1 MKRTIIL
8 FTVLLIY
15 VFSFGQNIKT
25 INLKECYKSAV
36 ENHPVY
42 KQLVLYSAT
51 YQLEQK
57 NIQVNYLP
65 SMSLNG
71 QATYQSDVTKIPF
84 QLPNMIIEEMSKD
97 QYKLTF
103 DISQNIYDG
112 GITKKQKNI
121 NEVDFKINKQAVE
134 IEFYKLK
141 ERINQVYFNIIYLK
155 ENEKILIV
163 SKKNIESKHKTAQAA
178 VNHGTLLQ
186 SDVDA
191 LKIGLII
198 LEQKI
203 TEVEIGIQLSI
214 KILKELTSLEINE
227 NTIFDFPEIE
237 IAHLEFQNFRPE
249 YQLLNLQQEKTAA
262 LKEVVSAKLLPRIAA
277 FGKTGF
283 GRPGFDMLSNEFDFF
298 YFVGAQISWSPFNW
312 NKSKREKEIFN
323 LRNEIINTQKNAFDK
338 NLKIGLEQNKYE
350 IIKYKELIKK
360 DIEIIELRKKITKTA
375 SAKFDNG
382 ILTSSEY
389 IEEVNA
395 ETQAQLNFQTHK
407 IQMLMA
413 KINYLTSIGKF

>member
-1 MKRTIIL
+1 MKRAIIL
-8 FTVLLIY
+8 FTVLLIH

-42 KQLVLYSAT
+42 KQLGLYSAT

-121 NEVDFKINKQAVE
+121 NEVDFKINKQTVE

-155 ENEKILIV
+155 ENKKILIV

-312 NKSKREKEIFN
+312 SKSKREKEIFN

-382 ILTSSEY
+382 VLTSSEY

-413 KINYLTSIGKF
+413 KINYLTSIGKL

>member
-141 ERINQVYFNIIYLK
+141 ERVNQVYFNIIYLK

-312 NKSKREKEIFN
+312 SKSKREKEIFN

-382 ILTSSEY
+382 VLTSSEY

-413 KINYLTSIGKF
+413 KINYLTSIGKL

>member
-42 KQLVLYSAT
+42 KQLGLYSAT

-141 ERINQVYFNIIYLK
+141 ERVNQVYFNIIYLK

-312 NKSKREKEIFN
+312 SKSKREKEIFN

-382 ILTSSEY
+382 VLTSSEY

-413 KINYLTSIGKF
+413 KINYLTSIGKL